1 MNFNFFVNI
10 ITIFI
15 AIIILKI
22 YFSIFFEK
30 QKAHE
35 YNPFF
40 WIIYLIWQLFFMNCA
55 SISSSFKLTLNIIL
69 VIFICLYYF
78 IGNIFSKIIVS
89 VLICSIWTIQ
99 EFLIGAFFLLI
110 NLNIINLSFVGS
122 VLSKVLTLLLVIILR
137 QFFSNEKVQNIPSKY
152 YILITLIPAGSL
164 YIMYNIFYLCGQSNQ
179 KSVLGISIISFLI
192 ILVMNLVIFKVYILL
207 AQEFEI
213 KHQNTIYIQQLKAF
227 EKSNT
232 EREQMY
238 STFRKMQHDFKHH
251 YSILTKLLIENQ
263 YEKAKEYMN
272 SLDLV
277 PTLSNTT
284 ISKTGNIILD
294 SLINSKFAAIQNKAF
309 INLFIDVNVPPVL
322 PFQAAD
328 LGILFGNIID
338 NAIEAVLPNSDSSNT
353 IKLLARYEKE
363 TLIVTCINSYKGK
376 LIFNPSGELITSKSD
391 STNHGYGIYS
401 IKKVATKYHES
412 VSIDFNNSMFT
423 IKVLLCNF

>member
-192 ILVMNLVIFKVYILL
+192 ILVMNLTYC
-207 AQEFEI
+207 A
-213 KHQNTIYIQQLKAF
+213 T
-227 EKSNT
+227 SN
-232 EREQMY
+232 
-238 STFRKMQHDFKHH
+238 
-251 YSILTKLLIENQ
+251 KLCEN
-263 YEKAKEYMN
+263 
-272 SLDLV
+272 L
-277 PTLSNTT
+277 
-284 ISKTGNIILD
+284 
-294 SLINSKFAAIQNKAF
+294 
-309 INLFIDVNVPPVL
+309 
-322 PFQAAD
+322 
-328 LGILFGNIID
+328 
-338 NAIEAVLPNSDSSNT
+338 
-353 IKLLARYEKE
+353 
-363 TLIVTCINSYKGK
+363 
-376 LIFNPSGELITSKSD
+376 
-391 STNHGYGIYS
+391 
-401 IKKVATKYHES
+401 
-412 VSIDFNNSMFT
+412 
-423 IKVLLCNF
+423 